1 VGEECTLLR
10 NDGNSTLV
18 WWSPRLAINCSIA
31 VDGDGAARRSLE
43 ACNNTKKC
51 GLATTRWTD
60 ESGDAPMIHD
70 KIDGVE
76 HLVLTEKVGDVV

>member
-1 VGEECTLLR
+1 M
-10 NDGNSTLV
+10 
-18 WWSPRLAINCSIA
+18 AINCSIA

-43 ACNNTKKC
+43 ARNNAKER
-51 GLATTRWTD
+51 GLSTARWAD
-60 ESGDAPMIHD
+60 KSGDAPMIHD